1 MGDREFFGG
10 KPVLQFSTDHDRRS
24 FLRYAG
30 LVGVGASLVAGGVLE
45 APGVASAAT
54 AGSVRAAAKTG
65 GDIDILNYALTL
77 EYLESDFYATGLAK
91 GLLADR
97 ELALVTPI
105 GDHEKTHVTA
115 VTEAVKAFGGT
126 PVSKP
131 KITYPSGTFDSRDSF
146 LKNASTFEEVGVT
159 AYHGQVPLISSVDVL
174 AAAASIAGV
183 ESRHAAILAELTGGN
198 PFPHHIEEHRTMAE
212 VLKIVKPFLS

>member
-10 KPVLQFSTDHDRRS
+10 KPVLQFSTNHDRRS

-30 LVGVGASLVAGGVLE
+30 LVGVGASLVAGGALA
-45 APGVASAAT
+45 APGL
-54 AGSVRAAAKTG
+54 AAAAPVGSLRAGKTG

-77 EYLESDFYATGLAK
+77 EYLEADYYATGLSK
-91 GLLADR
+91 GLLSGR
-97 ELALVTPI
+97 ELELVTPI
-105 GDHEKTHVTA
+105 GDHEKAHVAA
-115 VTEAVKAFGGT
+115 VGDTVKSLGGT

-131 KITYPSGTFDSRDSF
+131 KITYPAGTFDSKASF
-146 LKNASTFEEVGVT
+146 LKNAATFEEVGVT

-183 ESRHAAILAELTGGN
+183 ESRHAAILAQLTGGN
-198 PFPHHIEEHRTMAE
+198 PFPHDIEEHRTMAE

>member
-10 KPVLQFSTDHDRRS
+10 KPVLQFSTNHDRRS

-30 LVGVGASLVAGGVLE
+30 LVGVGASLVAGGALA
-45 APGVASAAT
+45 APGLAGAAT
-54 AGSVRAAAKTG
+54 PGSLRAGKTG

-77 EYLESDFYATGLAK
+77 EYLESDFYATGLSK
-91 GLLADR
+91 GLLTDR
-97 ELALVTPI
+97 DLELVTPI

-115 VTEAVKAFGGT
+115 VTDSVKAFGGT

-131 KITYPSGTFDSRDSF
+131 KITYPAGTFDSRDSF

-183 ESRHAAILAELTGGN
+183 ESRHAAILAQLTGGN
-198 PFPHHIEEHRTMAE
+198 PFPHDIEEHRTMAE